1 MMDLVANLLITPDT
15 GPIGGRGGG
24 KAVPVGKELNGKRFK
39 DYLQDNTGRENDA
52 LPGKIQERI
61 KELLA
66 MEPGGLEKKLEELM
80 DEFPEELMAIL
91 SLSLDYLLQDN
102 PLSFSGY
109 TPEELES
116 FLDNL
121 KDSINEL
128 VFKRVGPS
136 GREETELSFGTDRT
150 FATGL
155 KVPGEEGKLVE
166 GNPAEASKDINEV
179 LLPEELVPGENKAG
193 AEMED
198 GAQPIISEREE
209 TEGPVPTSIYLAE
222 ARLEEAAGDEKLS
235 LAKGNS
241 PVEESSIE
249 DMRKG
254 NTTAGIAATAEGN
267 NEVITADMKAGQEE
281 LTTEPKFF
289 RIENQNYN
297 HNHNLDTE
305 DKSRQD
311 NGNNEGQS
319 AYFMDRSSW
328 LQHMAG
334 TGSRELPQTTQVDME
349 SIIEQISSR
358 MQVQRQAG
366 KNRIELQLEPES
378 LGRVRLELEVENT
391 ELTARILVDNE
402 QVRSHLEQN
411 LDSLRSSLLRQGFN
425 VGEIQIESR
434 ELAHQEQY
442 YPQQEFQQPKED
454 DRRNR
459 KDRNSY
465 LVEELEALEGI
476 GEAIRLSEFN
486 ENDDSIAGPPG
497 WVHLNY
503 SRHRMNL
510 LA

>member
-136 GREETELSFGTDRT
+136 GREETELSFGTDKT

-198 GAQPIISEREE
+198 GAQPIVSEREE

-289 RIENQNYN
+289 RIENQNY
-297 HNHNLDTE
+297 
-305 DKSRQD
+305 
-311 NGNNEGQS
+311 
-319 AYFMDRSSW
+319 
-328 LQHMAG
+328 
-334 TGSRELPQTTQVDME
+334 
-349 SIIEQISSR
+349 
-358 MQVQRQAG
+358 
-366 KNRIELQLEPES
+366 
-378 LGRVRLELEVENT
+378 
-391 ELTARILVDNE
+391 
-402 QVRSHLEQN
+402 
-411 LDSLRSSLLRQGFN
+411 
-425 VGEIQIESR
+425 
-434 ELAHQEQY
+434 
-442 YPQQEFQQPKED
+442 
-454 DRRNR
+454 
-459 KDRNSY
+459 
-465 LVEELEALEGI
+465 
-476 GEAIRLSEFN
+476 
-486 ENDDSIAGPPG
+486 
-497 WVHLNY
+497 
-503 SRHRMNL
+503 
-510 LA
+510 

>member
-1 MMDLVANLLITPDT
+1 LKDSINELVFKRV
-15 GPIGGRGGG
+15 GPSGR
-24 KAVPVGKELNGKRFK
+24 
-39 DYLQDNTGRENDA
+39 D
-52 LPGKIQERI
+52 
-61 KELLA
+61 
-66 MEPGGLEKKLEELM
+66 
-80 DEFPEELMAIL
+80 
-91 SLSLDYLLQDN
+91 LLQDN

>member
-1 MMDLVANLLITPDT
+1 
-15 GPIGGRGGG
+15 
-24 KAVPVGKELNGKRFK
+24 
-39 DYLQDNTGRENDA
+39 
-52 LPGKIQERI
+52 
-61 KELLA
+61 
-66 MEPGGLEKKLEELM
+66 
-80 DEFPEELMAIL
+80 
-91 SLSLDYLLQDN
+91 
-102 PLSFSGY
+102 
-109 TPEELES
+109 
-116 FLDNL
+116 
-121 KDSINEL
+121 
-128 VFKRVGPS
+128 
-136 GREETELSFGTDRT
+136 
-150 FATGL
+150 
-155 KVPGEEGKLVE
+155 
-166 GNPAEASKDINEV
+166 
-179 LLPEELVPGENKAG
+179 
-193 AEMED
+193 MED

-209 TEGPVPTSIYLAE
+209 TEGPVPISIYLAE

>member
-1 MMDLVANLLITPDT
+1 M
-15 GPIGGRGGG
+15 
-24 KAVPVGKELNGKRFK
+24 
-39 DYLQDNTGRENDA
+39 
-52 LPGKIQERI
+52 
-61 KELLA
+61 
-66 MEPGGLEKKLEELM
+66 EELM

-198 GAQPIISEREE
+198 GAQPIVSEREE

-305 DKSRQD
+305 DKA
-311 NGNNEGQS
+311 GQKK
-319 AYFMDRSSW
+319 
-328 LQHMAG
+328 L
-334 TGSRELPQTTQVDME
+334 T
-349 SIIEQISSR
+349 
-358 MQVQRQAG
+358 
-366 KNRIELQLEPES
+366 KNRSFSALKIKIIIII
-378 LGRVRLELEVENT
+378 T
-391 ELTARILVDNE
+391 ILILKISQDKTTVTMKA
-402 QVRSHLEQN
+402 
-411 LDSLRSSLLRQGFN
+411 SLLTSWTDLPGSSIWQGLAAENCHRQ
-425 VGEIQIESR
+425 
-434 ELAHQEQY
+434 
-442 YPQQEFQQPKED
+442 
-454 DRRNR
+454 
-459 KDRNSY
+459 
-465 LVEELEALEGI
+465 
-476 GEAIRLSEFN
+476 
-486 ENDDSIAGPPG
+486 
-497 WVHLNY
+497 
-503 SRHRMNL
+503 HR
-510 LA
+510 